1 MEQIAR
7 APSESYR
14 HTRPHGLLL
23 IRLREV
29 LPGKLIAL
37 NGEEFPVV
45 GRLAVFGER
54 PEDEAGP
61 AEDARSPYVAFCIVA
76 RPTPIDPVQII
87 AAYVHPCASMQRMM
101 LVDSD
106 YERQTLALLVQF
118 QRQMA
123 RRHQAAVIIDKLM
136 ESIGP
141 ETDAQ
146 GTPCPPLI
154 PDFVVTA
161 RYRDGGERRAV
172 VETTGYADEGYRARK
187 LRLHP
192 EMQRAAG
199 AAVVLEHDF
208 QRPGHWRQ
216 DWRDNRLRRALWQA
230 LGPQG
235 EEAHP

>member
-1 MEQIAR
+1 
-7 APSESYR
+7 
-14 HTRPHGLLL
+14 
-23 IRLREV
+23 
-29 LPGKLIAL
+29 
-37 NGEEFPVV
+37 
-45 GRLAVFGER
+45 
-54 PEDEAGP
+54 
-61 AEDARSPYVAFCIVA
+61 
-76 RPTPIDPVQII
+76 
-87 AAYVHPCASMQRMM
+87 MQRLM

-106 YERQTLALLVQF
+106 YERQTLAILVQF

-123 RRHQAAVIIDKLM
+123 RRHQAAVIIDKPM

-172 VETTGYADEGYRARK
+172 VETMGYADEGYRARK

-199 AAVVLEHDF
+199 AAVVREHDF
-208 QRPGHWRQ
+208 QRPRHWRQ

-230 LGPQG
+230 LGPLG
-235 EEAHP
+235 EEHTHDGKPE